1 MNQLVHVND
10 IHTMAVAVVK
20 SGLFGIK
27 TVEQATALML
37 IAQAEGYHPALAA
50 RDYHIIQ
57 GRPTLKAETMMAR
70 FQQQGGKVDWKT
82 LTDEEVTATF
92 SHPSGGSATITW
104 TIEQAKKANLT
115 GKDNWKK
122 HPENMLHARCVS
134 NGVRF
139 VYPQATGGMYDPTE
153 VADFAEKTTAWDTLK
168 PATVVDGVDIPTP
181 APVPDAEFTE
191 LEQRPEPENPHPAT
205 TIASDGPMLLEMPG
219 NDCDRLPKDV
229 RRLKRSLPDTPFA
242 EMDLQTLRACIQ
254 SLKDMGR
261 RAKQDQNRAVMTV
274 LVAIMEAEEGKRN
287 A

>member
-115 GKDNWKK
+115 GKDNWKNYPRAMLRARVVSEGIRTVFPGVVLGVYT
-122 HPENMLHARCVS
+122 PE
-134 NGVRF
+134 
-139 VYPQATGGMYDPTE
+139 E
-153 VADFAEKTTAWDTLK
+153 VQ
-168 PATVVDGVDIPTP
+168 DIPT
-181 APVPDAEFTE
+181 
-191 LEQRPEPENPHPAT
+191 Q
-205 TIASDGPMLLEMPG
+205 
-219 NDCDRLPKDV
+219 PKT
-229 RRLKRSLPDTPFA
+229 R
-242 EMDLQTLRACIQ
+242 
-254 SLKDMGR
+254 DMGNADVVEAVEEEKIDHPFSLFLADGSVYQSFPDFQGYLEGIR
-261 RAKQDQNRAVMTV
+261 SMVAKITNSTKFSEEEKKAKITSLLTANSKQIEALPALAKVQLKGALIGEGSN
-274 LVAIMEAEEGKRN
+274 LPNAIREGPDPEISEEL
-287 A
+287 